1 MSFSHNRGT
10 FSLSNSNESPRQ
22 KSPSLSSKFNKNVNS
37 LGFLLQAATNND
49 TGIAMGPGDH
59 QPGATAPGAKPA
71 DMDQQA
77 MELQQALQ
85 MSMASQNHQAAHPS
99 ALFATNRSANSSAPT
114 AAQTAQIVSQLQAQQ
129 FLAGA
134 GGGQVNQQVFA
145 PQASIAAAPALG
157 ATAQASNGQGN
168 NNASVINQLVASL
181 QAQQQAQQ
189 QVQVQAAIAR
199 AFGPGGGGLPATGFN
214 NNPMVNFA
222 SMASSISQPS
232 ARDILSRMQL
242 VQAVQQDNGNNAAA
256 AANNGNT
263 NDDLVKLQQ
272 AQQSASL
279 NELNG
284 FKTVGLLN
292 QQVSAFSNNV
302 IPGLHNSVGA
312 SSHGAVIVPCRARGM
327 PVDHNFKTA
336 YFVIPD
342 GIEHG
347 DELVCS
353 YPSCRQAGVKFRYCL
368 HCKVPVAKRNF
379 RNRHRHGVPGGD
391 GGSVTGEDDESVSSA
406 GSAEEDD
413 TKIAANPAES
423 MKDDDEYKGV
433 KKEHLLIIPGV
444 ETTSDEKKKKKKKKN
459 KRVPCRARGMPMAH
473 NFKTSYFIIPD
484 NIQHGDELECS
495 FPACRSAG
503 AKFRY
508 CLHCKVPVAKR
519 NFRNRHKHG
528 NMGDK
533 KRSPPSASKE
543 PGSLPP
549 LPSAEGIC
557 LPVTDIQEGTEDEK
571 TTLEAKEEGDL
582 KPSSLP
588 QQDPVVA
595 ASKNVEEPSNR
606 ISVSTEEDATKVQSW
621 VSLLESKPDPN
632 DKEAMTE
639 WMMKVMNA
647 SGGGAAAA
655 PVASVPG
662 SESSEPPKKKFK
674 DGDED

>member
-1 MSFSHNRGT
+1 
-10 FSLSNSNESPRQ
+10 
-22 KSPSLSSKFNKNVNS
+22 
-37 LGFLLQAATNND
+37 
-49 TGIAMGPGDH
+49 MGPGDQ
-59 QPGATAPGAKPA
+59 QPGATAPGSKLS

-77 MELQQALQ
+77 IELQQALQ
-85 MSMASQNHQAAHPS
+85 MSMASQNQQAAHPS
-99 ALFATNRSANSSAPT
+99 ALFATNRPANSSAQPT
-114 AAQTAQIVSQLQAQQ
+114 AAQATAQIVSQLQAQQ
-129 FLAGA
+129 LLAGA
-134 GGGQVNQQVFA
+134 AAGGQVNQHVFA
-145 PQASIAAAPALG
+145 PQASIGGGAAA
-157 ATAQASNGQGN
+157 QAPSGQGGN
-168 NNASVINQLVASL
+168 NNANVINQLVASL

-199 AFGPGGGGLPATGFN
+199 AFGPGGGGGLSAAGFN
-214 NNPMVNFA
+214 NNPMVNLA
-222 SMASSISQPS
+222 GMASSISQPS

-242 VQAVQQDNGNNAAA
+242 VQAVQQDNSNNAAA
-256 AANNGNT
+256 AASNGNA

-279 NELNG
+279 NDQLNG

-292 QQVSAFSNNV
+292 QQVAAFPNNV
-302 IPGLHNSVGA
+302 IPGLNNTVGA
-312 SSHGAVIVPCRARGM
+312 LSQGAVIVPCRARGM

-391 GGSVTGEDDESVSSA
+391 GGSVTGEDDESVSSD
-406 GSAEEDD
+406 GTVEENDC
-413 TKIAANPAES
+413 KIAANPAES
-423 MKDDDEYKGV
+423 SKDDDDYNGV
-433 KKEHLLIIPGV
+433 KKEHLVIIPGMDK
-444 ETTSDEKKKKKKKKN
+444 TSEEKKRKKKKKS

-543 PGSLPP
+543 SESAPP
-549 LPSAEGIC
+549 AFPSGEGIC
-557 LPVTDIQEGTEDEK
+557 LPVNDVQNDDEEK
-571 TTLEAKEEGDL
+571 ANTLEEQAEGDL

-588 QQDPVVA
+588 QEDPVDA
-595 ASKNVEEPSNR
+595 APKNEEEPEQSV
-606 ISVSTEEDATKVQSW
+606 SVSTGEDANKVQSW
-621 VSLLESKPDPN
+621 ISLLENKPDPN

-647 SGGGAAAA
+647 SGGGTAAAVA
-655 PVASVPG
+655 PAASVSAPG
-662 SESSEPPKKKFK
+662 SDSNEPPKKKLK
-674 DGDED
+674 DGS